1 MKIKIIIT
9 AVLVAALFISCD
21 QDYPDTLF
29 DPDYTGNPAPVVNTV
44 DPADSSLAGV
54 GIITISGSNFSPVNH
69 ENMVY
74 IGSKSSEI
82 LESSETRLVVRA
94 PNEIG
99 DSLLLRV
106 AVTDAISFSNK
117 LYYSLLPA
125 IERYGDLSEAHE
137 PWGVATDADGTVYVS
152 VSQGGNSLGIQKIL
166 PDGSLEE
173 YVPPRIPRY
182 DAMKFGP
189 DGHLYLVRN
198 IRLIARVPPGGG
210 TEENWLP
217 FPAGARLIDMDFDEY
232 GYLWAVGNNE
242 VIYRVQMDDK
252 SIEEFDFVADIK
264 SVRYFDGYLYVS
276 AVTQTGN
283 GAQSNVWRFTVDN
296 TGNLGNPEIYFA
308 FSEKY
313 GNNNAIA
320 LAITFSKDGHLYIGT
335 DGPAGI
341 IVVHPGGN
349 EWEPLYPGLILPK
362 GIAFAWGDG
371 PNLYYSRGQA
381 GNISQALIRV
391 NMQREGAP
399 YFGIK

>member
-1 MKIKIIIT
+1 MKVKIIIT

-21 QDYPDTLF
+21 QDYPDSLF
-29 DPDYTGNPAPVVNTV
+29 DPDYTGKPAPVISSV

-74 IGSKSSEI
+74 IGTKSSKV
-82 LESSETRLVVRA
+82 LESSETQLVVQA

-106 AVTDAISFSNK
+106 AVTDAINFSNT

-125 IERYGDLSEAHE
+125 IETYGDLSENQM
-137 PWGVATDADGTVYVS
+137 PWGIAADADGNVYVS
-152 VSQGGNSLGIQKIL
+152 VSRGGNSEGVQKIL
-166 PDGSLEE
+166 PDGTLEE

-182 DAMKFGP
+182 DGMKFGP

-217 FPAGARLIDMDFDEY
+217 FPAGARLIDLDFDEY

-252 SIEEFDFVADIK
+252 NIEAFDFVADIK
-264 SVRYFDGYLYVS
+264 SVRYFGGYLYVS
-276 AVTQTGN
+276 AITQTDN
-283 GAQSNVWRFTVDN
+283 SEQSNIWRFPIDN
-296 TGNLGNPEIYFA
+296 TGNPGDPEIYFS

-313 GNNNAIA
+313 NKNNAVA

-335 DGPAGI
+335 DGPDGI
-341 IVVHPGGN
+341 IVVNPGGN
-349 EWEPLYPGLILPK
+349 EWEPLYTGLILPK
-362 GIAFAWGDG
+362 GFAFAWGDG
-371 PNLYYSRGQA
+371 PNLYYTRGET

-399 YFGIK
+399 YFGIE